1 MERMLVLMVELVV
14 VVVCS
19 SSVTSLWLVISIKM
33 ILLMLW
39 KRRKEGKMK
48 KTVLNF
54 IQFIH
59 EIIMDFQYLLQN
71 IVLANSVQ
79 HL

>member
-1 MERMLVLMVELVV
+1 
-14 VVVCS
+14 
-19 SSVTSLWLVISIKM
+19 
-33 ILLMLW
+33 
-39 KRRKEGKMK
+39 MK

-54 IQFIH
+54 IQFIN